1 MFLSPFSERCLFS
14 FSPQL
19 YWKPLDLKVEVGVQ
33 STTKSPLCRTGYL
46 DLGIKISKEPN
57 YLEPQNYVVLSGST
71 KGNSNEIKQFS
82 SAWKTETGTHCFP
95 SGNTKHIVSFSQNEN
110 RVKPILIL

>member
-1 MFLSPFSERCLFS
+1 MQDWVFRLGDKNF
-14 FSPQL
+14 Q
-19 YWKPLDLKVEVGVQ
+19 G
-33 STTKSPLCRTGYL
+33 TKL
-46 DLGIKISKEPN
+46 LGTPN
-57 YLEPQNYVVLSGST
+57 YYVVLSGST